1 MRCKQAG
8 KESGLRSKRSAVT
21 GRCNPSTQSWM
32 QQDISHS
39 KNHLGIPTSRLKWPD
54 RKFAKV
60 CLTTKN
66 LRMAPSIATRTVRRV
81 KGLRLRQAKV
91 AGQREGPEEV
101 LPEVWRIVMMLADL
115 SSLAGE
121 MRTWLT
127 VSAAGVRG
135 RASAHRLIA
144 SNFPKQN
151 DPRPISINER
161 SENQRRRNPTPRLRV
176 DHA

>member
-1 MRCKQAG
+1 
-8 KESGLRSKRSAVT
+8 
-21 GRCNPSTQSWM
+21 
-32 QQDISHS
+32 
-39 KNHLGIPTSRLKWPD
+39 
-54 RKFAKV
+54 
-60 CLTTKN
+60 
-66 LRMAPSIATRTVRRV
+66 MAPSIVKPTVRRV

-91 AGQREGPEEV
+91 AGQREGPVEV

-121 MRTWLT
+121 MRRWST
-127 VSAAGVRG
+127 VSAAAARG

-151 DPRPISINER
+151 DQRPISIKER
-161 SENQRRRNPTPRLRV
+161 SQNQRRRNPTTRLRA